1 MSRKPRIHY
10 PGAFYHLILRGN
22 AKQPIFHGRD
32 EIRYFEHILAQ
43 GLEEHSHRLY
53 AFCWMNNHVH
63 MALQAPNTPLSKM
76 MQILS
81 QRYTQ
86 WFNHRHDRVGHLF
99 QGRYKAIL
107 IENNEYLLELIRY
120 IHLNPVR
127 AKLVTDPLDYKASS
141 HGAYLNCQRAP
152 PWLSIDLALK
162 QFGGTEENAQA
173 SYLTFMG
180 QPIDTDRQAQ
190 LRKGTTEGR
199 ILDRDNRTHKTM
211 EKSDQ
216 PAGSNRTI
224 EEIADLVAKE
234 QGIATWELTTAS
246 RSRSITK
253 ARAIITLL
261 ALDHSQQT
269 LADLARYFE
278 REVPT
283 MSRQVKNLRNRMKR
297 DMVLLARIEKLITK
311 MQDKRGQA

>member
-1 MSRKPRIHY
+1 MSRRPRIHY

-63 MALQAPNTPLSKM
+63 MALQAPDTPLSKM
-76 MQILS
+76 MQSLS
-81 QRYTQ
+81 QRYTR
-86 WFNHRHDRVGHLF
+86 WFNHRYDRVGHLF

-107 IENNEYLLELIRY
+107 IENNEYLVELIRY

-141 HGAYLNCQRAP
+141 HGAYLNCNTAP
-152 PWLSIDLALK
+152 PWLSIDLGLK
-162 QFGGTEENAQA
+162 QFGETEESARA
-173 SYLTFMG
+173 SYLNFMG
-180 QPIDTDRQAQ
+180 QPIDEDRQAK
-190 LRKGTTEGR
+190 LTKDNTEAR
-199 ILDRDNRTHKTM
+199 ILDGDVFPRKTM
-211 EKSDQ
+211 KDSCN

-224 EEIADLVAKE
+224 EETADLVAKE
-234 QGIATWELTTAS
+234 QGIDSRELTTAS
-246 RSRSITK
+246 RSRNITK

-261 ALDHSQQT
+261 ALDHSQHT
-269 LADLARYFE
+269 LADLARYFG
-278 REVPT
+278 REGPT
-283 MSRQVKNLRNRMKR
+283 LSRQVNNLRDQMKKNSDLR
-297 DMVLLARIEKLITK
+297 KKFEKLIK
-311 MQDKRGQA
+311 ELKN